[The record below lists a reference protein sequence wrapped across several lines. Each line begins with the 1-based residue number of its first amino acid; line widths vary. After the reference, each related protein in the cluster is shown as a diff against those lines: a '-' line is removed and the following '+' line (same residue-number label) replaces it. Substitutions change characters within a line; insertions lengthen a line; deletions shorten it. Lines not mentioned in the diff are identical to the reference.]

1 MRRRFE
7 GQSVFITGA
16 SSGIGAAMALEFA
29 RQGAHV
35 TLAARRADLLE
46 DVRLKIEAMGQ
57 RAIAVVCDVTKPET
71 VVEAAARAAKEFGGI
86 DVAVANAGY
95 GVSGLFEDLDT
106 SWYRRQFDTN
116 FFGLLDTVYAV
127 LPYLVERR
135 GRLGVVS
142 SVSGRTGTPG
152 ESAYVA
158 SKFAVTGLAESI
170 YYELADRGVSVTC
183 IQPGFVASDIRRID
197 NRGVLHKQA
206 KDPVPAWLVVPTDK
220 AARSI
225 VRYMYRR
232 KFDAVIT
239 GHGKVLVWLTRHLS
253 WLTRMVIRL
262 GTRGKNRPRKLDRG
276 GKQ

>member
-46 DVRLKIEAMGQ
+46 EVRLKIEAMGQ

-71 VVEAAARAAKEFGGI
+71 LVEAAARATKEFGGI

-95 GVSGLFEDLDT
+95 GVSGVMEDLDT

-135 GRLGVVS
+135 GQLGLVS
-142 SVSGRTGTPG
+142 SVSGRAGTPG
-152 ESAYVA
+152 TSAYVA

-183 IQPGFVASDIRRID
+183 IQPGFVDSDIRRID
-197 NRGVLHKQA
+197 NRGVLHKKA
-206 KDPVPAWLVVPTDK
+206 KDPVPEWLVVRTDK
-220 AARSI
+220 AARGI
-225 VRYMYRR
+225 VRYIYRR
-232 KFDAVIT
+232 KFEAVIT
-239 GHGKVLVWLTRHLS
+239 GHGKVMVWMSRHLS
-253 WLTRMVIRL
+253 WLMRIVLRL
-262 GTRGKNRPRKLDRG
+262 ATRGKNLPSKLNRG
-276 GKQ
+276 QE

>member
-16 SSGIGAAMALEFA
+16 SSGIGAAMAAEFA

-46 DVRLKIEAMGQ
+46 EVRLKIEAMGQ

-71 VVEAAARAAKEFGGI
+71 LVEAAARAAKEFGGI

-95 GVSGLFEDLDT
+95 GVSGVMEDLDT

-135 GRLGVVS
+135 GRIGLVS
-142 SVSGRTGTPG
+142 SVAGRAGTPG
-152 ESAYVA
+152 TSAYVA

-183 IQPGFVASDIRRID
+183 IQPGFVESDIRRVD
-197 NRGVLHKQA
+197 NRGVLHKNA
-206 KDPVPAWLVVPTDK
+206 KDPVPPWVVVRTDK

-225 VRYMYRR
+225 VRYIYRR

-239 GHGKVLVWLTRHLS
+239 GHGKVMVWLSRHLS
-253 WLTRMVIRL
+253 WLMRIVVRL
-262 GTRGKNRPRKLDRG
+262 GTRGKNLPRKLSRR
-276 GKQ
+276 QE

>member
-16 SSGIGAAMALEFA
+16 SSGIGAAMAIEFA

-35 TLAARRADLLE
+35 TLAARRADSLE
-46 DVRLKIEAMGQ
+46 EVRLKIEAMGQ

-71 VVEAAARAAKEFGGI
+71 LVEAAARAAREFGGI

-95 GVSGLFEDLDT
+95 GVAGVMEDLDT

-116 FFGLLDTVYAV
+116 FFGLLDTIYAV
-127 LPYLVERR
+127 LPYLIERR
-135 GRLGVVS
+135 GRLALVS

-152 ESAYVA
+152 TSAYVA

-183 IQPGFVASDIRRID
+183 IQPGFVDTDIRRVD
-197 NRGVLHKQA
+197 NRGVLHKNA
-206 KDPVPAWLVVPTDK
+206 KDPVPAWVMAPADK
-220 AARSI
+220 AARRI
-225 VRYMYRR
+225 VRYIYRR
-232 KFDAVIT
+232 KFDAIIT
-239 GHGKVLVWLTRHLS
+239 GHGKMLVWLSRHLS
-253 WLTRMVIRL
+253 WLTRVVVWL
-262 GTRGKNRPRKLDRG
+262 GTRGKNLPKKTNRG
-276 GKQ
+276 